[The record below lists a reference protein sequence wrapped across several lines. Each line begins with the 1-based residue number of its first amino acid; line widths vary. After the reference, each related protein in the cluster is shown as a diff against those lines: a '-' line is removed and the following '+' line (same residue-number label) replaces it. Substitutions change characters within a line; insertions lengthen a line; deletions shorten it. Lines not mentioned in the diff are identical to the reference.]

1 MDHYTNK
8 KDDSAET
15 TLIPEFLSTS
25 HTERFYLLLN
35 RLSPSQQAA
44 KDYIAAAF
52 IISSTDEGFEKMN
65 PYFTGNGFNTIEMFQ
80 TEDFST
86 SYRRLA
92 EAAANLF
99 GQTYETDLSDLISS
113 LDHTLFHVLIQAM
126 IIRKYGVDL
135 S

>member
-1 MDHYTNK
+1 MDYK
-8 KDDSAET
+8 KNIPSEI
-15 TLIPEFLSTS
+15 TLSPKFLSHS
-25 HTERFYLLLN
+25 HTERFFLLLN
-35 RLSPSQQAA
+35 RLSHQQQAA

-65 PYFTGNGFNTIEMFQ
+65 PYFTSNGFNTIEMFK

-86 SYRRLA
+86 SYRKLA
-92 EAAANLF
+92 ETAANLF

-113 LDHTLFHVLIQAM
+113 LDHTLFHVLIQSM

-135 S
+135 L

>member
-1 MDHYTNK
+1 MDYK
-8 KDDSAET
+8 KNIPSET
-15 TLIPEFLSTS
+15 TLIPKFLSHS
-25 HTERFYLLLN
+25 HTERFSLLLN
-35 RLSPSQQAA
+35 RLSPQQQAA

-65 PYFTGNGFNTIEMFQ
+65 PYFTSNGFNTIEMFK
-80 TEDFST
+80 TEDFSN
-86 SYRRLA
+86 SYLKLA

-113 LDHTLFHVLIQAM
+113 LDHTLFHVLIQSM

-135 S
+135 L